1 MSQLDKSEVNLP
13 VPELKND
20 DCIKD
25 SSSCPRS
32 SLSLGLYADN
42 IGFGIYKSFCGQKY
56 FQFTNG
62 SVLEIRS
69 I

>member
-20 DCIKD
+20 D

-62 SVLEIRS
+62 SILEIRS